1 MKLNFTWN
9 DFESDVTKTYSRFAK
24 ENKFSDVT
32 LISDDEESFSAHKL
46 VLAGS
51 SPFFRRIFEENAHPR
66 PLLYLAGIS
75 SAILQY
81 IMDFIYEGKVEIE
94 QQELNDFLA
103 SAQKIR
109 IEGLNKTSGV
119 QNIDMAPASV
129 RTEVTNFSDA
139 PSTTDLFQIET
150 LENVTVFNNDEPD
163 VEVDNDTINEYK
175 TLDDATQFENYQNQ
189 AHQEF
194 TNDVKPPDIKNQ
206 NKIYCYEKIRLTDE
220 SQMKPKIEELSE
232 KVDGLWRCK
241 FCGKITG
248 KGSSKKQALDCHIQ
262 SHFEGLSFPCQ
273 LCNKTFKSRNS
284 QRTHKYRDHKDM
296 IENRTLN

>member
-75 SAILQY
+75 SANLQH

-94 QQELNDFLA
+94 QQELNDFLT

-109 IEGLNKTSGV
+109 IEGLNKTSGFKHIDTAPSV
-119 QNIDMAPASV
+119 MTELPNI
-129 RTEVTNFSDA
+129 SDA
-139 PSTTDLFQIET
+139 PSEANLFQ
-150 LENVTVFNNDEPD
+150 
-163 VEVDNDTINEYK
+163 
-175 TLDDATQFENYQNQ
+175 
-189 AHQEF
+189 
-194 TNDVKPPDIKNQ
+194 VKKKVRKN
-206 NKIYCYEKIRLTDE
+206 R
-220 SQMKPKIEELSE
+220 EL
-232 KVDGLWRCK
+232 L
-241 FCGKITG
+241 F
-248 KGSSKKQALDCHIQ
+248 L
-262 SHFEGLSFPCQ
+262 
-273 LCNKTFKSRNS
+273 
-284 QRTHKYRDHKDM
+284 
-296 IENRTLN
+296 

>member
-75 SAILQY
+75 SANLQH

-109 IEGLNKTSGV
+109 IEGLIDGV

-129 RTEVTNFSDA
+129 RTEVTNISDT
-139 PSTTDLFQIET
+139 PSATDLFQVET
-150 LENVTVFNNDEPD
+150 LENITVFNNDELD
-163 VEVDNDTINEYK
+163 VN
-175 TLDDATQFENYQNQ
+175 
-189 AHQEF
+189 
-194 TNDVKPPDIKNQ
+194 
-206 NKIYCYEKIRLTDE
+206 
-220 SQMKPKIEELSE
+220 
-232 KVDGLWRCK
+232 
-241 FCGKITG
+241 
-248 KGSSKKQALDCHIQ
+248 
-262 SHFEGLSFPCQ
+262 
-273 LCNKTFKSRNS
+273 
-284 QRTHKYRDHKDM
+284 
-296 IENRTLN
+296 